1 VLIAEER
8 GLRVGPGCIFGDLL
22 EAGMLRDL
30 FFGPEGG
37 GGEAVR
43 DGQFVLPHHP
53 IFLGVALARE
63 VARCFLAGLGIE
75 EVAEVGG
82 LDLGEVALAH
92 TEFIIIGRRFKKQ
105 GSRGGRN
112 GKGRCG

>member
-1 VLIAEER
+1 
-8 GLRVGPGCIFGDLL
+8 
-22 EAGMLRDL
+22 M
-30 FFGPEGG
+30 
-37 GGEAVR
+37 R

-63 VARCFLAGLGIE
+63 VARCLLAGLGVE

-105 GSRGGRN
+105 GSRAGRT
-112 GKGRCG
+112 GREDVDDWELKGVDELWVYFVGRKW